1 MQNPA
6 EVHSGL
12 AEATCATWNP
22 SSHWASMAE
31 VRGPLQLKFA

>member
-12 AEATCATWNP
+12 AEATCARF
-22 SSHWASMAE
+22 SSHWACMAE
-31 VRGPLQLKFA
+31 VPLQLKFA